1 MLGSPLQLELDV
13 LLQEEPALLCPITL
27 VLLLDPV
34 IASDGCIYER
44 VAVQELL
51 RIQGPSPMTHRPLSS
66 ELLPAQE
73 QRSRAQTFRHE
84 RAQELLNFVARAR
97 KQDERAMALA
107 ALDRAGEY
115 SKVLEDLAPEVAR
128 EHRRLCSE
136 MGQPADVAHPQ
147 VRLQRMLKTQV
158 MQAKAEAEA
167 VQLGR
172 CHGDAAAEGP
182 AKSLTFTLDCSWSM
196 DCRQRMGKARENL
209 LKIFDQ
215 HIQDAD
221 HLSMITFADTSK
233 VEFSLREV
241 GASRASLRCTA
252 EAACKCRGQTAFY
265 DAVVDSVKGL
275 AQAPSGHR
283 TWIIALTD
291 GEDNSSRNSLESVW
305 QALRA
310 SEAQPALIIIGVQ
323 LQERLKPQMQKL
335 CTATEG
341 SLFIDAAG
349 DVSAID
355 EAFEEVAEL
364 ICE

>member
-1 MLGSPLQLELDV
+1 
-13 LLQEEPALLCPITL
+13 
-27 VLLLDPV
+27 
-34 IASDGCIYER
+34 
-44 VAVQELL
+44 
-51 RIQGPSPMTHRPLSS
+51 
-66 ELLPAQE
+66 
-73 QRSRAQTFRHE
+73 
-84 RAQELLNFVARAR
+84 
-97 KQDERAMALA
+97 MALA

-128 EHRRLCSE
+128 EHRRLCGE
-136 MGQPADVAHPQ
+136 MGQPTDVAHPQ

-172 CHGDAAAEGP
+172 CHDDAAAEGP

-196 DCRQRMGKARENL
+196 NSKGRMGKACENL

-221 HLSMITFADTSK
+221 HLSMVTFADSSR
-233 VEFSLREV
+233 VEFPLHEV
-241 GASRASLRCTA
+241 GTNRASLRRTA
-252 EAACKCRGQTAFY
+252 EAACKPRGQTAFF
-265 DAVVDSVKGL
+265 DAIVDSVQGFAK
-275 AQAPSGHR
+275 APSGHR

-291 GEDNSSRNSLESVW
+291 GEDNSSRNSVQSVL

-310 SEAQPALIIIGVQ
+310 SKAQPALIIVGVQ
-323 LQERLKPQMQKL
+323 LQESVKPSMQKL